1 MGKSFNVA
9 VKVAVPPL
17 LEETYVRRN
26 IVFVNNDSVFLTNF
40 DTRLNS

>member
-17 LEETYVRRN
+17 LEETLVVV
-26 IVFVNNDSVFLTNF
+26 ILWLV
-40 DTRLNS
+40 

>member
-17 LEETYVRRN
+17 LEETLVVVGTCYTRSN
-26 IVFVNNDSVFLTNF
+26 TIVGEIGF
-40 DTRLNS
+40 